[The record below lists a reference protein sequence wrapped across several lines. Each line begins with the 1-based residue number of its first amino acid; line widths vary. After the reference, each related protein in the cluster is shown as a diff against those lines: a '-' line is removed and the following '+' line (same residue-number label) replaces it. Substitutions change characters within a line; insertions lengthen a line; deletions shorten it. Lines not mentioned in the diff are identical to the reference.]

1 MSVQSELIKFNDKI
15 RTDFETK
22 QELGK
27 KRDILLDKLRNNAEL
42 PSFDELNQGSYAMY
56 TGIEPEDGEEY
67 DIDVAL
73 RFNANKNEYD
83 PIDLKNKIYDTLKNH
98 TDYGAKVK
106 KPCVTVTYKKEG
118 EAKYHVDLVVYLY
131 ENKDDNNSQ
140 LFIAKGK
147 DKDNQE
153 WEKADP
159 KGLVDYLNDK
169 IEKGKKRD
177 QYRRTVRYLKKW
189 KNLKFSNTGH
199 ANPPSIGITLM
210 TADNFTYYEE
220 DDLNAL
226 LNIVKRIL
234 DKFCIVNISETGR
247 HLYRI
252 KLSLPIS
259 LKFEYGIDVFEKMS
273 DTQMTD
279 FRDKLLK
286 FKNDLIEV
294 QNEVDE
300 QEQYKKLN
308 RIFGEDFEIPE
319 INNSAKKQ
327 FNYIPPTSASGMK

>member
-1 MSVQSELIKFNDKI
+1 MSIQSEFIKFNDKI

-22 QELGK
+22 EELGE
-27 KRDILLDKLRNNAEL
+27 KRDVLLDKLRNNTEL
-42 PSFDELNQGSYAMY
+42 PAFNELNQGSYAMY
-56 TGIEPEDGEEY
+56 TGIDPEDGEEY

-73 RFNANKNEYD
+73 RFNANKSEYD

-98 TDYGAKVK
+98 TDYGAKIK

-140 LFIAKGK
+140 LYIAKGK
-147 DKDNQE
+147 GKDNQK

-169 IEKGKKRD
+169 IEKGEKRD

-189 KNLKFSNTGH
+189 KNLKFSNTGN

-226 LNIVKRIL
+226 INSLKRIL
-234 DKFCIVNISETGR
+234 DKFCFVNISESGR

-252 KLSLPIS
+252 NLSLPIS
-259 LKFEYGIDVFEKMS
+259 LRFEYGIDVFEKMS
-273 DTQMTD
+273 DIQMTD
-279 FRDKLLK
+279 FRDKLIK
-286 FKNDLIEV
+286 FKNDLLEV

-308 RIFGEDFEIPE
+308 IIFGEDFEILE
-319 INNSAKKQ
+319 TNNSAKKQ